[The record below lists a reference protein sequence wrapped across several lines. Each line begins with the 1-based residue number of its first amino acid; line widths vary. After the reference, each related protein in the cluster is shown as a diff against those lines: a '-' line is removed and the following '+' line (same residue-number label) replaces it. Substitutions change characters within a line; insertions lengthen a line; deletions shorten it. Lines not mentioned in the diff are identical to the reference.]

1 MPGVRMGKI
10 RDYKDLIVWQRAGE
24 LEVCCHELLA
34 RLTGP
39 AKREVS
45 AQIRRAANSVGAN
58 IAEGHSRPGRG
69 EYLQFIGYARA
80 SLKEVES
87 HLLSLERLGYASGP
101 RLDRALALCDECS
114 RMLAV
119 LRRRLRE
126 RGA

>member
-1 MPGVRMGKI
+1 VGTI

-24 LEVCCHELLA
+24 LELCCHELLS
-34 RLTGP
+34 RLSGP
-39 AKREVS
+39 ARREIG

-80 SLKEVES
+80 SVKELES
-87 HLLSLERLGYASGP
+87 HLLSLERLGHASGP
-101 RLDRALALCDECS
+101 RVNRALSLCEECS
-114 RMLAV
+114 KMLAV

>member
-1 MPGVRMGKI
+1 MGFI

-24 LEVCCHELLA
+24 LEVCCADIIA
-34 RLTGP
+34 RLSGP
-39 AKREVS
+39 ARREVG

-80 SLKEVES
+80 SVKELES
-87 HLLSLERLGYASGP
+87 HLLSLERLGYAAGP
-101 RLDRALALCDECS
+101 RLDRALALCVECS
-114 RMLAV
+114 KMLAV
-119 LRRRLRE
+119 LRRRLAE